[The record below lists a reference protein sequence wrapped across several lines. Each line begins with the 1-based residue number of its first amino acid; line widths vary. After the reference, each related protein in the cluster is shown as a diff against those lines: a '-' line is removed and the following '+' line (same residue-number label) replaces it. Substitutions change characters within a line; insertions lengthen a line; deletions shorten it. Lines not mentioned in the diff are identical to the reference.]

1 MEKIGL
7 AVLLLLLPA
16 LFYLTSRVKAGKTSA
31 LRSIEALDE
40 LPVSVGQSA
49 ETGKPLHVSV
59 GIAGVGGTSSSETW
73 AGLTVLSELADEAA
87 ACDTPLVVT
96 VADPTVLP
104 MAQSIVQRAYQ
115 RHGNP
120 QGYDPTQVRFIAP
133 EPMAYGAGVMG
144 ILERESMTGSTMV
157 GAFGDEYLFMGE
169 TGARKGLK
177 QIAGTH
183 DPRTLSLMSASAD
196 ETLVGEEMYA
206 GGAYS
211 TKLPIQIASLLTEDW
226 ARWVIVGAIIVMAVF
241 KLLS

>member
-1 MEKIGL
+1 
-7 AVLLLLLPA
+7 V
-16 LFYLTSRVKAGKTSA
+16 
-31 LRSIEALDE
+31 
-40 LPVSVGQSA
+40 
-49 ETGKPLHVSV
+49 
-59 GIAGVGGTSSSETW
+59 AGVGGTASSETW
-73 AGLTVLSELADEAA
+73 AGLTVLSELANESA

-104 MAQSIVQRAYQ
+104 MAQSILRRAYE

-120 QGYDPTQVRFIAP
+120 QGYDPIQVRFIAP

-144 ILERESMTGSTMV
+144 TLERESMSGSAMI
-157 GAFGDEYLFMGE
+157 GAFGDEYLFLGE

-177 QIAGTH
+177 QVAGAN
-183 DPRTLSLMSASAD
+183 DPRTLSLIYASAD

-211 TKLPIQIASLLTEDW
+211 TRLPIQVASLLTEDW
-226 ARWVIVGAIIVMAVF
+226 ARWVIVGAIIVLVAV